1 MVISRKQ
8 MILDLI
14 SPFPKKCVYK
24 DPSQRKAWGS
34 FDYSM
39 ILPDYSRESSW
50 RVYFL
55 RGKEN

>member
-8 MILDLI
+8 MIIDLI
-14 SPFPKKCVYK
+14 AYFLEKSIYK
-24 DPSQRKAWGS
+24 DPSQREAWGY

-39 ILPDYSRESSW
+39 ILPYYSQENSW
-50 RVYFL
+50 SAFFP